1 MEINCQFVCRR
12 PLSNISIY

>member
-1 MEINCQFVCRR
+1 MDFNCQFVCRR